1 MKPLE
6 LVGRALKNSSKKDQN
21 ILDLF
26 GGSGSTLIA
35 CEQIQRN
42 AYLMELDER
51 YVDVIVK
58 RYLRFVQSYDNCY
71 LIRDGGRINLID
83 IPDYKIEFTDLVQ

>member
-1 MKPLE
+1 MEEGAAHYFIDDRTQDSVWEYNKPKANDLHPTMKLLE

-35 CEQIQRN
+35 CEQIQE
-42 AYLMELDER
+42 MH
-51 YVDVIVK
+51 I
-58 RYLRFVQSYDNCY
+58 
-71 LIRDGGRINLID
+71 
-83 IPDYKIEFTDLVQ
+83 